1 MTNQRMKPR
10 MNKYEKI
17 AAEFDG
23 DVSDV
28 DKNVLAAVMSDP
40 WAIMPEALDTILL
53 IANRAN
59 EYPEAILT
67 QQGRVFD
74 GAGAV
79 VRDDTAIIPIAG
91 PIFRHA
97 NIFTQMSGATSVEM
111 LAETFSKAMF
121 DDDISNIVFDIDSP
135 GGQITGI
142 SEMASIIKEARNE
155 KNIVAY
161 ISGIGASAA
170 YWLASAAGKI
180 MINDTALVGSIGV
193 ILTATKGTDKGI
205 IKIRSSQ
212 SPFKQP
218 SPENSEGKEQ
228 LQKMVDDLANVLAI
242 VQSRTYHN

>member
-1 MTNQRMKPR
+1 
-10 MNKYEKI
+10 
-17 AAEFDG
+17 
-23 DVSDV
+23 
-28 DKNVLAAVMSDP
+28 
-40 WAIMPEALDTILL
+40 
-53 IANRAN
+53 
-59 EYPEAILT
+59 
-67 QQGRVFD
+67 
-74 GAGAV
+74 
-79 VRDDTAIIPIAG
+79 
-91 PIFRHA
+91 
-97 NIFTQMSGATSVEM
+97 
-111 LAETFSKAMF
+111 
-121 DDDISNIVFDIDSP
+121 
-135 GGQITGI
+135 
-142 SEMASIIKEARNE
+142 MASIIKEARNE